1 MYEWI
6 IISSAIIGGFIG
18 GFLASFLFGDE
29 EEDERCEK

>member
-18 GFLASFLFGDE
+18 GFLASFLFG
-29 EEDERCEK
+29 EDKEDTAQT